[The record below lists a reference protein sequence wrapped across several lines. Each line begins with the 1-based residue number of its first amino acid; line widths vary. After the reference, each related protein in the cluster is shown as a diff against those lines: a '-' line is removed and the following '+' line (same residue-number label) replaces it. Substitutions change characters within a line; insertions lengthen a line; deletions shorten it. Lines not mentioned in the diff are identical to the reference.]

1 MDQCLF
7 WNSHQETRF
16 KWVKTHLSLQ
26 LKLQQKN
33 TKKLHRITVSL
44 LKPEKKNTWKKTGGA
59 EMKIYEPFSV
69 KLYIFFEMAIT
80 LVITANPIIVT
91 ATILSLDVDIPCT
104 SLQP

>member
-1 MDQCLF
+1 
-7 WNSHQETRF
+7 
-16 KWVKTHLSLQ
+16 
-26 LKLQQKN
+26 
-33 TKKLHRITVSL
+33 
-44 LKPEKKNTWKKTGGA
+44 
-59 EMKIYEPFSV
+59 MKIYEPFSV